1 MKIVIIGGVAAGT
14 SVGAKARRNNE
25 SADIVIYD
33 KDTDISYAVCG
44 IPYVIND
51 EIENFDELTPR
62 DSKWFKDR
70 YNIDV
75 RTSHEITKIDHDKKT
90 VYVKNLETDEEFE
103 DTYDKL
109 VFATGTEFITP
120 PILEDY
126 TFENLFRVKNIQR
139 GMELKKYITDRK
151 PKRAIVVGSGYIG
164 LEMAEQLKL
173 AGLDVNIID
182 VLDSPFSRLDADMG
196 NRVKQILEDN
206 DVEFIGGE
214 GVVELIGDDIIEK
227 VVTSKDNEFET
238 DLVIVATGVKPNTKL
253 AESIHVRI
261 GETGAIEVNDKLETS
276 LEDVYAVGDVAQ
288 SYHTITKKPMYA
300 PLATTANKMGRIAGD
315 AMTGGDLRFQG
326 VLGTSILRLFDQ
338 TIASTGYTEKEVRE
352 KLGILPTVLM
362 NVKPDKPTYM
372 GGQDM
377 TIKAVAD
384 PKTEK
389 LLGVQI
395 IGPAGV
401 DKRIDVF
408 VTAITLNASVS
419 DLFHLDLAYA
429 PPFSTTKDPVAY
441 TGMALTNAV
450 KQAPLITVEG
460 LKDLQRS
467 NTEFNFIDVRSEKQF
482 NESHIEGAV
491 NIPLQEIRDKMKGLD
506 SSKPTIVYCNS
517 GTSGNAAQN
526 ILMQNGFTDVYNLSG
541 GNKNYQSVH

>member
-33 KDTDISYAVCG
+33 EDTDISYAVCG
-44 IPYVIND
+44 IPYTIND

>member
-14 SVGAKARRNNE
+14 SVGTKARRNNE

-33 KDTDISYAVCG
+33 EDTDISYAVCG
-44 IPYVIND
+44 IPYTIND

-75 RTSHEITKIDHDKKT
+75 RTSHEITKIDHNKKT

>member
-33 KDTDISYAVCG
+33 EDTDISYAVCG

>member
-14 SVGAKARRNNE
+14 SVGTKARRNNE

-33 KDTDISYAVCG
+33 EDTDISYAVCG
-44 IPYVIND
+44 IPYTIND